1 MNGIVLRPEPL
12 THGVVLRDGLLQL
25 EEEAVAAEATHTR
38 LRMVLAAFSGS
49 ADQFL
54 G

>member
-1 MNGIVLRPEPL
+1 MWSTEALFGN
-12 THGVVLRDGLLQL
+12 GLLQL
-25 EEEAVAAEATHTR
+25 EEETLAAEAAHTR
-38 LRMVLAAFSGS
+38 LTMMLAAFSGS